1 MLSHT
6 LAERTRW
13 GHRRSVHKATLLL
26 CLSAVL
32 LCAGGCRSLRNG
44 RQTRAL
50 STARHLSLRGA
61 DELQQQ
67 KYNDAELL
75 FRKAL
80 QHSEA
85 DERAHWG
92 MAEVLWESQERE
104 RAIAHMATAAQIS
117 GESPDMLVRLGEMY
131 FEKGMLDEA
140 LVQAD
145 AALNVQRKHCKAWA
159 LRGRVLQQ
167 QNRLDEALDAYHRA
181 LNQQEH
187 FPEVQ
192 ISIASIY
199 QQTGRPQRALHTLQ
213 CMIDAT
219 PQETDYAEAW
229 LLKGQALADL
239 GEHQDARLCIKRA
252 SDCACEEDTE
262 LLVELAESQIAF
274 GDLAEARYAIGR
286 AMRYDPYNP
295 NVQRVKAELDDSFKN
310 YAASSTLVG
319 YGKHAT
325 APGEEIKK

>member
-1 MLSHT
+1 MLILLMRIIISYL
-6 LAERTRW
+6 LAHRT
-13 GHRRSVHKATLLL
+13 HQLF
-26 CLSAVL
+26 CLALVVTCAV
-32 LCAGGCRSLRNG
+32 GCRSLRTG

-50 STARHLSLRGA
+50 STARHLSNRGA
-61 DELQQQ
+61 DELQQE
-67 KYNDAELL
+67 KYSDAEML

-92 MAEVLWESQERE
+92 MAEVLWEANDRE
-104 RAIAHMATAAQIS
+104 TAVKHMATAAQIS

-145 AALNVQRKHCKAWA
+145 AALNVQRKHCKGWA

-167 QNRLDEALDAYHRA
+167 QSRLDEALDAYHRA

-187 FPEVQ
+187 YPEVQ
-192 ISIASIY
+192 IAIANIY

-213 CMIDAT
+213 CMMDAS
-219 PQETDYAEAW
+219 QEQSQHADAW
-229 LLKGQALADL
+229 LLKGRALADL
-239 GEHQDARLCIKRA
+239 GEHQDARLCVNQA
-252 SDCACEEDTE
+252 SKCACEENTE

-286 AMRYDPYNP
+286 AMRHDPYNP
-295 NVQRVKAELDDSFKN
+295 NLMRVKAELDDSFKN
-310 YAASSTLVG
+310 YATNSTLVG
-319 YGKHAT
+319 YERET
-325 APGEEIKK
+325 PGEPEQQQK